1 MSGTE
6 STDPEAS
13 GTGGSEPIDRQ
24 SDAKPTDPRPDAETA
39 ETTDRSALGVRDRVL
54 VLPSVIC
61 SHVVAE
67 RIADNVEGCIA
78 APHDHGCAQLGR
90 DNDRTRDTLL
100 ALGSHPNVAGTV
112 VVGLGCEHV
121 QSDSLAATLEERG
134 VEVHE
139 LSIQGVGGTEACV
152 EQGTELARS
161 LRERTAV
168 DLASPSLSD
177 LTVGIVGTDLA
188 ASTREDA
195 GPLVGAFADRVIEAG
210 GQVLVTGSERVAAHP
225 SAVRDRLADD
235 AEGDLEAA
243 LDDVLRSD
251 RQGPSRTPRLRSRA
265 GECDAET
272 ATREWGTAPID
283 AILRP
288 SERPDPDVDVGF
300 VDSPSRFEEAATAL
314 VASGAHLVVH
324 VTADGI
330 PTGHPIAPVV
340 KVSASDG
347 TLAALGDDID
357 VDARRATVADLEDV
371 VCDVAGGSESR
382 TERHGVTTFAIERVG
397 PSM

>member
-6 STDPEAS
+6 PTEPEAT
-13 GTGGSEPIDRQ
+13 GTDGAD
-24 SDAKPTDPRPDAETA
+24 PTETDGADPAERHPEGEAAETA
-39 ETTDRSALGVRDRVL
+39 DRGTLGVRDRVL

-100 ALGSHPNVAGTV
+100 ALGTHPNVAGTV

-134 VEVHE
+134 VEVRE

-152 EQGTELARS
+152 DRGTELARS

-168 DLASPSLSD
+168 DLAPPSMSD
-177 LTVGIVGTDLA
+177 LTVGIVSTDLA
-188 ASTREDA
+188 ASTREEA
-195 GPLVGAFADRVIEAG
+195 APLVGGFADRVVEAG
-210 GQVLVTGSERVAAHP
+210 GRVLVTGSERIAAHP
-225 SAVRDRLADD
+225 AAVRDRLADD
-235 AEGDLEAA
+235 AGSDLDEA
-243 LDDVLRSD
+243 LDAVLRAD
-251 RQGPSRTPRLRSRA
+251 RQGPPRTPRLRSRA
-265 GECDAET
+265 DECDAET
-272 ATREWGTAPID
+272 AMQEWGTSPID
-283 AILRP
+283 AILDP
-288 SERPDPDVDVGF
+288 GERPGPDVDVGV

-340 KVSASDG
+340 KVSASDE
-347 TLAALGDDID
+347 TLAALGGDID
-357 VDARRATVADLEDV
+357 VDARRASVADLEDV